1 MAPNSLDYNP
11 FFYEEAAEMT
21 NTGGW
26 YIDSINLIIYLDSQ
40 ARKILEL
47 PEGFTPKIEN
57 VLSLFPNEQHEFIFK
72 LFYKCHTYGVHC
84 DEEIK
89 MLTYKR
95 KEFWVRTIS
104 KPVFDNENNIIG
116 VRGVFRNIDENK
128 KKELSIINSMEI
140 IASQNSRLSNFAHI
154 VSHNLRSHSSN
165 LELIVHLMET
175 IDNDEEKL
183 SIMENIKDISLSLST
198 TIEHLN
204 EIATIQN
211 TKDQKKSFI
220 SFNSVY
226 TSVINSIKQII
237 KESNTTIKADFTKLE
252 KIEYI
257 PAYLESILLNLIT
270 NSIKYKHPNRNAEVI
285 IATYKEDQSNYMTVT
300 DNGSGIN
307 LDLYRNKIFGMYKT
321 FHLNSDA
328 VGIGLFITK
337 NQIQSLGGTIEVF
350 SEVGI
355 GTTFKIRF

>member
-1 MAPNSLDYNP
+1 MASNSLDYNP

-26 YIDSINLIIYLDSQ
+26 YIDSINLVIYLDKQ
-40 ARKILEL
+40 AKKILEL
-47 PEGFTPKIEN
+47 PDNLTPKVEN
-57 VLSLFPNEQHEFIFK
+57 ALAFFPEDQHEFVIK
-72 LFYKCHTYGVHC
+72 LFYKCHTYGVHS

-89 MLTYKR
+89 MITYKK
-95 KEFWVRTIS
+95 KEFWVRTIC
-104 KPVFDNENNIIG
+104 KPVYNDKNTIIG
-116 VRGVFRNIDENK
+116 VRGVFRNIDEGK
-128 KKELSIINSMEI
+128 KKELSIINSMEV

-165 LELIVHLMET
+165 LELIVHLIDS
-175 IDNDEEKL
+175 IDNNEEKFSL
-183 SIMENIKDISLSLST
+183 MENIRDVSESLAI

-211 TKDQKKSFI
+211 TKDQKKSVVK
-220 SFNSVY
+220 FNEIHTNV
-226 TSVINSIKQII
+226 VNSIKQII
-237 KESNTTIKADFTKLE
+237 KESGTTIKTKFSKLK

-270 NSIKYKHPNRNAEVI
+270 NSIKYKHPNRNPEVI
-285 IATYKEDQSNYMTVT
+285 ITTYQEDQSNFMEIT
-300 DNGSGIN
+300 DNGSGIDLN
-307 LDLYRNKIFGMYKT
+307 LYGNKIFGMYKT
-321 FHLNSDA
+321 FHLNIDA